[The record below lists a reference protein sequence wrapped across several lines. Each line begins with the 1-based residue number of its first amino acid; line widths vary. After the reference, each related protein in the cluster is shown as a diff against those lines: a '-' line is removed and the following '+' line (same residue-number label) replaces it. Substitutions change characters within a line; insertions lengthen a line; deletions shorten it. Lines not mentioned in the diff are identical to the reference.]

1 MRDKIAGEQSLP
13 SSENAFAIAEPGTR
27 RTKASPKTWYKSVFM
42 HGYQL
47 VSPLAGTLLTNPT
60 ASGTYELSNLE
71 LHRHIGAPVAPRS
84 NQTLAPIGSEACPQQ
99 TAAAKRQQTHPH
111 QPRGGWGATV
121 GSRTKWS
128 RTLPL
133 QHTAGSSTTRQPAK
147 RIWARGREG
156 DSPALTL
163 GPPPP
168 PPPPPWLGSL
178 IRR

>member
-99 TAAAKRQQTHPH
+99 TAAAKQQRT
-111 QPRGGWGATV
+111 QPTNHEAGGTPRLT
-121 GSRTKWS
+121 RTKLS
-128 RTLPL
+128 LTLPCP
-133 QHTAGSSTTRQPAK
+133 HAPAPARPDPAPPGSQPK
-147 RIWARGREG
+147 GFGREG
-156 DSPALTL
+156 GRLT
-163 GPPPP
+163 GADTGTSTAAAAAAMVGEPD
-168 PPPPPWLGSL
+168 
-178 IRR
+178 